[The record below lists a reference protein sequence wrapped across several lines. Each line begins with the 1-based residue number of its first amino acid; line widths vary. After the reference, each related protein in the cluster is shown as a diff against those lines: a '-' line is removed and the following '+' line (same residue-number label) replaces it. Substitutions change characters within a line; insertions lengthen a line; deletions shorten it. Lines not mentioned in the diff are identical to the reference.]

1 MANVYEKT
9 MEHGHMEST
18 NHGMNMD
25 GGALGRQM
33 TMQLSNDQ
41 YERLFFQ
48 PSQPKGDLAKR
59 LGNPTLLGLLGFLI
73 PYTSTMLIL
82 WGARGAV
89 PPTSLIGLN
98 GDYYFLGGIAMV
110 LAGVAEFILGN
121 SKYKFYYNNETGAPM
136 RRGGS
141 GLGFHWSRLL

>member
-1 MANVYEKT
+1 MAEVYEKAQ
-9 MEHGHMEST
+9 EHGHFEPMKGA
-18 NHGMNMD
+18 NGNMD

-48 PSQPKGDLAKR
+48 PSAPKGDLAKR

-89 PPTSLIGLN
+89 PPTSLIGLS

-110 LAGVAEFILGN
+110 IAGLAEFVLGN
-121 SKYKFYYNNETGAPM
+121 SKSNPYPPMIRYLCVCRFYAEL
-136 RRGGS
+136 RDKC
-141 GLGFHWSRLL
+141 